1 MDTRRLALLP
11 ALAFSVGFSSLDT
24 VAAQATAQAAD
35 PGTVARNFITAF
47 FAKDPAYRAMMTDS
61 MKAAFSDAQAAAT
74 ADQLVARCG
83 SFSGLGKPIEEAR
96 SGNHIVSL
104 RGTFDKYYA
113 DFRVTI
119 GGSGKDAGKVA
130 GFFVV
135 RLENRAQWASP
146 PYAKAGSWTDEP
158 ASVDA
163 GGWPLPG
170 TLSIPKGR
178 GPFPAVVLVH
188 GSGPNDR
195 DETIGPNK
203 VFADIAQ
210 GLASKGIAV
219 LRYDKRTLVHATRLS
234 MDVQDIDVRSETV
247 DDAVAAL
254 ALLSRDQRVDGRR
267 IIIVGHSLGAM
278 LGPMI
283 AVASASGAS
292 ALHPAALV
300 LLAPNARPLEDVIVD
315 QVRYLSM
322 LQPGNDEQKSA
333 GIAELVAAAARVKA
347 LGPAAEDSDPETSE
361 LPLAIPAAW
370 WRSVAGYNPVTV
382 ARGLGL
388 PLLVI
393 HGSRDY
399 QVMSSEATAWKSGLS
414 GQKDTTTMLIP
425 NLNHLM
431 MRGSGPANPAEYD
444 TPGHVDVTLIEA
456 VASFVGKLK

>member
-1 MDTRRLALLP
+1 MDARRLALLP
-11 ALAFSVGFSSLDT
+11 VLAFSVGFCSLNPA
-24 VAAQATAQAAD
+24 AAQAAAQAAD
-35 PGTVARNFITAF
+35 PRTLARNFIVAF
-47 FAKDPAYRAMMTDS
+47 FAKDPGYRAMMTDA
-61 MKAAFSDAQAAAT
+61 MKSAFSDVQAAAT

-83 SFSGLGKPIEEAR
+83 SFSGLGKPMVEAK
-96 SGNHIVSL
+96 SGTSIVSV
-104 RGTFDKYYA
+104 RGNFDRYYA

-119 GGSGKDAGKVA
+119 GGTGKDAGKVA

-135 RLENRAQWASP
+135 RLENRAKWDLP
-146 PYAKAGSWTDEP
+146 PYAKSGSWTDEA
-158 ASVDA
+158 ASVDT

-170 TLSIPKGR
+170 TLSIPKGK

-203 VFADIAQ
+203 VFADIAL
-210 GLASKGIAV
+210 GLASRGIAV
-219 LRYDKRTLVHATRLS
+219 LRYDKRTLVHAARLS
-234 MDVQDIDVRSETV
+234 AEAGDIDVRSETV

-254 ALLSRDQRVDGRR
+254 ALLSRDPRVDSRR

-283 AVASASGAS
+283 AAAVASGGSGI
-292 ALHPAALV
+292 HPAALV
-300 LLAPNARPLEDVIVD
+300 LVAPNARPLEDVIVD

-322 LQPGNDEQKSA
+322 LQPGDDEQKSA

-347 LGPAAEDSDPETSE
+347 LGPATGDDDPEPSE

-370 WRSVAGYNPVTV
+370 WRSLAGYNPVTV
-382 ARGLGL
+382 AQGLGL

-399 QVMSSEATAWKSGLS
+399 QVMSSEALAWRSGLS
-414 GQKDTTTMLIP
+414 GQSNATTMLLP

-444 TPGHVDVTLIEA
+444 TPGHVDAAVIEA
-456 VASFVGKLK
+456 IAGFVRRLK

>member
-1 MDTRRLALLP
+1 MDIRRFALLP
-11 ALAFSVGFSSLDT
+11 ALAFSVAFSSLNT
-24 VAAQATAQAAD
+24 VSAQAIAQAAD

-47 FAKDPAYRAMMTDS
+47 FAKDPAYRAMMTDA
-61 MKAAFSDAQAAAT
+61 MKTAFSDVQAAGT
-74 ADQLVARCG
+74 ADQLLARCG
-83 SFSGLGKPIEEAR
+83 SFSGLGKPAVEAR
-96 SGNHIVSL
+96 SGTNIVSL
-104 RGTFDKYYA
+104 RGSFDRYYA

-119 GGSGKDAGKVA
+119 GGTGKDTGKVA

-135 RLENRAQWASP
+135 RLENRAQWDLP

-170 TLSIPKGR
+170 TLSIPKGK

-195 DETIGPNK
+195 NETIGPNK
-203 VFADIAQ
+203 VFADIAL
-210 GLASKGIAV
+210 GLASRGIAV
-219 LRYDKRTLVHATRLS
+219 LRYDKRTLVHSARLS
-234 MDVQDIDVRSETV
+234 AVAEDIDVRSETV

-254 ALLSRDQRVDGRR
+254 SLLSRDPRVDGRR

-283 AVASASGAS
+283 AAAAASAGSG
-292 ALHPAALV
+292 LHPAALV
-300 LLAPNARPLEDVIVD
+300 LVAPNARPLEDVIVD

-347 LGPAAEDSDPETSE
+347 LGPAAEDTDPEPSE

-370 WRSVAGYNPVTV
+370 WRSLAGYNPVTV

-414 GQKDTTTMLIP
+414 GQKDATTMLMP

-444 TPGHVDVTLIEA
+444 TPGHVDATVIEA
-456 VASFVGKLK
+456 VASFVGRL